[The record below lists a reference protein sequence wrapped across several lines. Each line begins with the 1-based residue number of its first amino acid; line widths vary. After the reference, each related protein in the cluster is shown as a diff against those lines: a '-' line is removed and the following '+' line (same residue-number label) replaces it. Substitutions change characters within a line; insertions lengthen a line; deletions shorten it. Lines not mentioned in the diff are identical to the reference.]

1 MNKEDIS
8 PYNNKQQPHG
18 YWEVYLDDDRVFYK
32 IYFVNG
38 KRTGYMENPYNDVRN
53 RIEISFIL

>member
-1 MNKEDIS
+1 MNKNITPVNDKLER
-8 PYNNKQQPHG
+8 HG
-18 YWEVYLDDDRVFYK
+18 LWEIYLDDDRVFYK